1 MSNELKKRI
10 ITSVFLFAILFL
22 SISINKAIFTFTIFI
37 VSAVCFHEWNDINI
51 PYFFKKKKKVMLFI
65 QLLGLVYL
73 FIFFISSLAIYN
85 SIGEFFLIFILFVCA
100 CSDIG
105 GYIFGRSIGGKK
117 LTKISPNKT
126 IAGSI
131 GSFILS
137 LVPLLLLNFQSYF
150 VLNFNL
156 SLKNIL
162 FCLIISLCCQ
172 LGDLTISYIKR
183 LNKIKNTGNILPG
196 HGGLLDRIDGII
208 FALPVT
214 YILKL
219 LQIF

>member
-1 MSNELKKRI
+1 MTKELKKRI
-10 ITSVFLFAILFL
+10 ITSVFLFGILFFV
-22 SISINKAIFTFTIFI
+22 ISINKVIFTFTIFI
-37 VSAVCFHEWNDINI
+37 VSAISFHEWNSINI
-51 PYFFKKKKKVMLFI
+51 PYFFKKKRKIMSLI

-73 FIFFISSLAIYN
+73 FVFFKSSLAIYN
-85 SIGEFFLIFILFVCA
+85 DIGVIFLIFILLVCA
-100 CSDIG
+100 SSDIG
-105 GYIFGRSIGGKK
+105 GYIFGKLIGGKK

-126 IAGSI
+126 VAGSI
-131 GSFILS
+131 GSFFLS
-137 LVPLLLLNFQSYF
+137 LLPLLLINFQSYF
-150 VLNFNL
+150 ILNFPL
-156 SLKNIL
+156 TLKNIL

-172 LGDLTISYIKR
+172 LGDLFISYFKR

-208 FALPVT
+208 FALPAT